1 MSEEE
6 TEIHKAIEEEKSSYP
21 VIDFIRTTPVDEF
34 EMNGKI
40 HYIQY

>member
-1 MSEEE
+1 M
-6 TEIHKAIEEEKSSYP
+6 TEQEIEQLKEIDEIKHSNP
-21 VIDFIRTTPVDEF
+21 ILDFIETIAVDSF